1 MILEIIQLV
10 KYLLKRF
17 KHIKRNK
24 KCRNNKKERYTSKQ
38 KELLNLFNDLLLDA
52 ILTNETLKSKSQE
65 NSTLM
70 SSKEDDEMDNT
81 LMSSK
86 EDNEHD
92 KRLMSSKDGDD
103 ETMNQNNNIIKQ
115 SIDSLDKINDEST
128 SFEDQIK
135 SIKKVQSLNE
145 YYFIIDYGD
154 KELEFKIFKLKL
166 A

>member
-1 MILEIIQLV
+1 MS
-10 KYLLKRF
+10 
-17 KHIKRNK
+17 
-24 KCRNNKKERYTSKQ
+24 SK
-38 KELLNLFNDLLLDA
+38 DD
-52 ILTNETLKSKSQE
+52 NEVY
-65 NSTLM
+65 NTLM

>member
-52 ILTNETLKSKSQE
+52 ILTNETLKSKSQDD
-65 NSTLM
+65 STLM

-86 EDNEHD
+86 EDNEND
-92 KRLMSSKDGDD
+92 KTLMSSKDGDD
-103 ETMNQNNNIIKQ
+103 KPMNQNNNNIIKQ
-115 SIDSLDKINDEST
+115 LDDSLEK
-128 SFEDQIK
+128 
-135 SIKKVQSLNE
+135 
-145 YYFIIDYGD
+145 IID
-154 KELEFKIFKLKL
+154 KSNHLKIK
-166 A
+166 